1 MDEGRTYLRRVS
13 KRLSIHLKD
22 DAIKSFERHTNGR
35 TRSENISVTT
45 AFNDHD
51 LMSKKSTRYVS
62 IIVAALWFSGQI
74 IYLDKE
80 SKLTVFF
87 PENLKFF

>member
-13 KRLSIHLKD
+13 KRLSTPLKD

-62 IIVAALWFSGQI
+62 FIVAALWFSAQI
-74 IYLDKE
+74 IYLVKE
-80 SKLTVFF
+80 SKFTYVIF
-87 PENLKFF
+87 PQ